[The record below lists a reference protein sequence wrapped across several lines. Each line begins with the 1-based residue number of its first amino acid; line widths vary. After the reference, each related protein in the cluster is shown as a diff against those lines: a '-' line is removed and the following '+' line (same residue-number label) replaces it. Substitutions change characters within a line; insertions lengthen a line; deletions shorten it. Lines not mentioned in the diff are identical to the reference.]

1 MNNSRNNFLGDGAL
15 GDAVNSAVN
24 VLNNGKATTF
34 TNAMNNV
41 GKTATNVVNNL
52 AAPTNSVG
60 ATFTNAVNAVGTTAT
75 NAVNSVGATFTNA
88 VNAVGTT
95 AANAVNAVGT
105 TAANAVN
112 AVGTTAANAA
122 NSVGATFTN
131 AVNAANA
138 TNAVNTNAVNTNAA
152 NTNAQ
157 KSNFF
162 NVFKNSNLNKAA
174 PLSMMN
180 YELLI
185 PISIFVALVTAF
197 GLLFYFFTTEIKT
210 GYDNLSKTVQSL
222 FSTSLEGPI
231 AVAAPAPVL
240 DHDLSETPIPQSQSI
255 LEKVLPLNRSAEV
268 FNVNKNDFTYYD
280 AEPLC
285 KALGAELATYDQ
297 VKDAYGKGADW
308 CNYGW
313 VKGQVAIYPTQK
325 ATWDEIQKGDGSERD
340 ACGKPGVNGGYFD
353 NPEMKFGVN
362 CYGPKPSQT
371 QHDEAQLMKQGR
383 IPMTTSALKTEQ
395 KVKEFEAQAS
405 SLGIMPFNKSNWQA
419 N

>member
-131 AVNAANA
+131 ATNA

-210 GYDNLSKTVQSL
+210 GYDNLSKTLQS
-222 FSTSLEGPI
+222 FFGTSLEGPI
-231 AVAAPAPVL
+231 ATPSPVL

-405 SLGIMPFNKSNWQA
+405 SLGIMPFNKNNWQA

>member
-1 MNNSRNNFLGDGAL
+1 MGDGAL

-41 GKTATNVVNNL
+41 GVAATNVVNNVGL
-52 AAPTNSVG
+52 AATNVVNNVGVAATNVVNNVAAPTNSVG

-75 NAVNSVGATFTNA
+75 NAVNSVNKTFTNA
-88 VNAVGTT
+88 VNAVGTTATNAVNAVGTTFTNAVNSVGAT

-112 AVGTTAANAA
+112 
-122 NSVGATFTN
+122 TN
-131 AVNAANA
+131 
-138 TNAVNTNAVNTNAA
+138 T
-152 NTNAQ
+152 Q
-157 KSNFF
+157 KSNIF

-174 PLSMMN
+174 PFLNNSSMMN

-197 GLLFYFFTTEIKT
+197 GLLFYFFTTEIKS
-210 GYDNLSKTVQSL
+210 GYDNLLKTVQSV
-222 FSTSLEGPI
+222 FSASSVPVPVT
-231 AVAAPAPVL
+231 APAP
-240 DHDLSETPIPQSQSI
+240 DHAPSETPIPQSQSI

-362 CYGPKPSQT
+362 CYGPKPSQSE
-371 QHDEAQLMKQGR
+371 HDEAQLMKQGR

-395 KVKEFEAQAS
+395 KVKEFEAQAN
-405 SLGIMPFNKSNWQA
+405 SLGIMPFNKNNWQA

>member
-41 GKTATNVVNNL
+41 GVAATNVVNNVGL
-52 AAPTNSVG
+52 AATNVVNNVGVAATNVVNNVAAPTNSVG

-75 NAVNSVGATFTNA
+75 NAVNAVGTTFTNA
-88 VNAVGTT
+88 VNSVGAT

-112 AVGTTAANAA
+112 
-122 NSVGATFTN
+122 TN
-131 AVNAANA
+131 AVGAN
-138 TNAVNTNAVNTNAA
+138 
-152 NTNAQ
+152 
-157 KSNFF
+157 KSNIF

-174 PLSMMN
+174 PFLNNSSMMN

-210 GYDNLSKTVQSL
+210 GYDNLSKTVQSV
-222 FSTSLEGPI
+222 FSASSVP
-231 AVAAPAPVL
+231 APAPVP
-240 DHDLSETPIPQSQSI
+240 DHAPDQALSETPIPQSQSI

-362 CYGPKPSQT
+362 CYGPKPSQSE
-371 QHDEAQLMKQGR
+371 HDEAQLMKQGR

-395 KVKEFEAQAS
+395 KVKEFEAQAN
-405 SLGIMPFNKSNWQA
+405 SLGIMPFNKNNWQA

>member
-41 GKTATNVVNNL
+41 GTTATNVVNNVGVAATNVVNNL

-60 ATFTNAVNAVGTTAT
+60 ATFTNAVNAVGA
-75 NAVNSVGATFTNA
+75 
-88 VNAVGTT
+88 
-95 AANAVNAVGT
+95 
-105 TAANAVN
+105 
-112 AVGTTAANAA
+112 TAANAA

-131 AVNAANA
+131 AVNSVGANA
-138 TNAVNTNAVNTNAA
+138 ISANAVGA
-152 NTNAQ
+152 N
-157 KSNFF
+157 KSNIF

-174 PLSMMN
+174 PFLNNSSMMN

-210 GYDNLSKTVQSL
+210 GYDNLSKTVQSV
-222 FSTSLEGPI
+222 FGTSLVP
-231 AVAAPAPVL
+231 APAPTPVPDP
-240 DHDLSETPIPQSQSI
+240 DHAPDHALLETPIPQSQSI

-362 CYGPKPSQT
+362 CYGPKPSQSD
-371 QHDEAQLMKQGR
+371 HDEAQLMKQGR

-395 KVKEFEAQAS
+395 KVKEFEAQAN
-405 SLGIMPFNKSNWQA
+405 SLGIMPFNKNNWQS

>member
-60 ATFTNAVNAVGTTAT
+60 ATFTNAVNAVGTTAA
-75 NAVNSVGATFTNA
+75 NAVNSVGTTFT
-88 VNAVGTT
+88 
-95 AANAVNAVGT
+95 
-105 TAANAVN
+105 NAVN

-131 AVNAANA
+131 AVN
-138 TNAVNTNAVNTNAA
+138 TVGTNAA
-152 NTNAQ
+152 NAVNAVGTNAANAMNTNTQ
-157 KSNFF
+157 KSNFL
-162 NVFKNSNLNKAA
+162 NVFKNSNLNNAS

-222 FSTSLEGPI
+222 FSKSLGGP
-231 AVAAPAPVL
+231 APVPAPVL
-240 DHDLSETPIPQSQSI
+240 DNTPDHPLSETPIPQSQSI
-255 LEKVLPLNRSAEV
+255 LEKVLPLNKSPEV

-362 CYGPKPSQT
+362 CYGPKPSQSE
-371 QHDEAQLMKQGR
+371 HDEAQLMKQGR

-395 KVKEFEAQAS
+395 KVKEFEAQAN
-405 SLGIMPFNKSNWQA
+405 SLGIMPFNKNNWQA

>member
-1 MNNSRNNFLGDGAL
+1 
-15 GDAVNSAVN
+15 
-24 VLNNGKATTF
+24 
-34 TNAMNNV
+34 
-41 GKTATNVVNNL
+41 
-52 AAPTNSVG
+52 
-60 ATFTNAVNAVGTTAT
+60 
-75 NAVNSVGATFTNA
+75 
-88 VNAVGTT
+88 
-95 AANAVNAVGT
+95 
-105 TAANAVN
+105 
-112 AVGTTAANAA
+112 
-122 NSVGATFTN
+122 
-131 AVNAANA
+131 
-138 TNAVNTNAVNTNAA
+138 
-152 NTNAQ
+152 
-157 KSNFF
+157 
-162 NVFKNSNLNKAA
+162 
-174 PLSMMN
+174 MN

-210 GYDNLSKTVQSL
+210 GYDNLSKTVQSV
-222 FSTSLEGPI
+222 FGTSL
-231 AVAAPAPVL
+231 VPAPVP
-240 DHDLSETPIPQSQSI
+240 DHAHVPDHAPDHALLETPIPQSQSI

-362 CYGPKPSQT
+362 CYGPKPSQSD
-371 QHDEAQLMKQGR
+371 HDEAQLMKQGR

-395 KVKEFEAQAS
+395 KVKEFEAQAN
-405 SLGIMPFNKSNWQA
+405 SLGIMPFNKNNWQS

>member
-41 GKTATNVVNNL
+41 GVAATNVVNNVGLAATNVVNNL
-52 AAPTNSVG
+52 AAPTNSVNK
-60 ATFTNAVNAVGTTAT
+60 TFT
-75 NAVNSVGATFTNA
+75 
-88 VNAVGTT
+88 
-95 AANAVNAVGT
+95 
-105 TAANAVN
+105 NAVN

-131 AVNAANA
+131 AVNAVGTTAANA
-138 TNAVNTNAVNTNAA
+138 ANSVGATFTNAVNSVGANALGANALGANALGTNAVGA
-152 NTNAQ
+152 N
-157 KSNFF
+157 KSNIF

-174 PLSMMN
+174 PFLNNSSMMN

-210 GYDNLSKTVQSL
+210 GYDNLSKTVQSV
-222 FSTSLEGPI
+222 FGTSLVP
-231 AVAAPAPVL
+231 APAPAPAS
-240 DHDLSETPIPQSQSI
+240 DHAPDHALSETPIPQSQSI

-362 CYGPKPSQT
+362 CYGPKPSQSD
-371 QHDEAQLMKQGR
+371 HDEAQLMKQGR

-395 KVKEFEAQAS
+395 KVKEFEAQAN
-405 SLGIMPFNKSNWQA
+405 SLGIMPFNKNNWQS

>member
-1 MNNSRNNFLGDGAL
+1 
-15 GDAVNSAVN
+15 
-24 VLNNGKATTF
+24 
-34 TNAMNNV
+34 
-41 GKTATNVVNNL
+41 
-52 AAPTNSVG
+52 
-60 ATFTNAVNAVGTTAT
+60 
-75 NAVNSVGATFTNA
+75 
-88 VNAVGTT
+88 
-95 AANAVNAVGT
+95 
-105 TAANAVN
+105 
-112 AVGTTAANAA
+112 
-122 NSVGATFTN
+122 
-131 AVNAANA
+131 
-138 TNAVNTNAVNTNAA
+138 
-152 NTNAQ
+152 
-157 KSNFF
+157 
-162 NVFKNSNLNKAA
+162 
-174 PLSMMN
+174 MN

-210 GYDNLSKTVQSL
+210 GYDNLSKTVQSV
-222 FSTSLEGPI
+222 FGTSLVP
-231 AVAAPAPVL
+231 APAPTPVPDP
-240 DHDLSETPIPQSQSI
+240 DHAPDHALLETPIPQSQSI

-362 CYGPKPSQT
+362 CYGPKPSQSD
-371 QHDEAQLMKQGR
+371 HDEAQLMKQGR

-395 KVKEFEAQAS
+395 KVKEFEAQAN
-405 SLGIMPFNKSNWQA
+405 SLGIMPFNKNNWQS